1 MVFLISENVE
11 CVSMNDGLDS
21 RRLKNYLACNLGLFR
36 LHSIFQIVIPSA
48 SEFIMFGSIHN
59 VQRLFSILF
68 HHLVGRV
75 RGGGT
80 KISSESKE
88 LSS

>member
-1 MVFLISENVE
+1 MVFLTGENVE
-11 CVSMNDGLDS
+11 GVSMNDGLDS
-21 RRLKNYLACNLGLFR
+21 RCLKNYLACNLGLFR
-36 LHSIFQIVIPSA
+36 LHSIFQIAIPCA

-68 HHLVGRV
+68 HPLLGRV
-75 RGGGT
+75 RGAGT
-80 KISSESKE
+80 KISSELKE